1 MSRLLCTFASVR
13 SPPPA
18 PICHNVRRQPTAE
31 KYKIEVK
38 QKTLVIMSR
47 ILIAILVTL
56 SIKVY
61 AQEKIILEESHV
73 DKRVE
78 LLSIVFRLAERP
90 EYSTKVFTL
99 YTDRIER
106 HFKKYNNHELIQ
118 FTKSIINER
127 KIGYDAVAW
136 MSIYLDDNLNLL
148 SNINGDIW
156 QRDPRWTKEIVEKFI
171 PLLQQFAKDT
181 GFDDFFNENASLYDE
196 AVKCFA
202 PMNEPLDLD
211 WYFAFYGKEP
221 SETFSIIIGIGNGMN
236 NYGPSLDYTNGS
248 RKVYSVMGV
257 GQVDSIGMPVFVYNA
272 LAPLVIIHEFNHSFV
287 NSLIN
292 KNKEALR
299 ESGEKMFSV
308 IKDVLANQAYGT
320 WEIMM
325 CEALVRAAVIKYIQD
340 SDYYQQLQQ
349 MIGSDFH
356 IKEFMINMEK
366 ENGFFWIEELI
377 AELES
382 YDRQRDKYPTLE
394 SYMPKLIEAYKIWAE
409 KMPNA

>member
-1 MSRLLCTFASVR
+1 
-13 SPPPA
+13 
-18 PICHNVRRQPTAE
+18 
-31 KYKIEVK
+31 
-38 QKTLVIMSR
+38 MSR

-148 SNINGDIW
+148 SNINGDVW